1 LPGRSQVGRGDAAVK
16 EGVRGGTTGSPTR
29 ITLPR
34 NAHVAE
40 QFDLLA
46 DLLELAGEQQF
57 RVLAYRRAADQIRS
71 AGSPIAQLALDGR
84 AKDLPGIGKTIESK
98 IVQIVNTGEIEVL
111 TKRKAEIP
119 EGVAE
124 FLRLPALGPKTARRI
139 WQELGITT
147 VEELRKA
154 AEAERLRTLPGLGAK
169 TEERILKALGEKP
182 QEKGTLL
189 AVALPAVRAVVEV
202 LREHP
207 ASNEVS
213 EAGSVRR
220 RAETVK
226 DLDIIATASDPA
238 ALTDYLTKLTWVA
251 EIEAKGKTKATVVS
265 HDGLRFD
272 LRVVP
277 PEAYGNLL
285 QHFTGSKRHNVA
297 LREDA
302 VRRGLSVSEYGV
314 KDVETGEVFTART
327 EEELYER
334 LGYEWIP
341 PELRE
346 GRGELEPARK
356 RELPALVELSD
367 LRGDLHMH
375 STWSNDGKNTL
386 EEMATAAKARGYD
399 YVAITDHAH
408 YLRDGRFEAQ
418 AKEIAKLQK
427 KLAPFRLLR
436 GIEVSIRVDGT
447 LDFSD
452 EQLAECDW
460 VMASLHSAFEKSP
473 TERILSA
480 MENPHVDCIGHPTTR
495 KLNRRSGIDIDL
507 ERVVAKGLETGT
519 YLEINSQPDRLD
531 LRDSDARVVG
541 EAGLPLAISTDS
553 HELGALDFA
562 ELGVAQARRAWLTK
576 DQIVNTRPWEDIK

>member
-1 LPGRSQVGRGDAAVK
+1 M
-16 EGVRGGTTGSPTR
+16 
-29 ITLPR
+29 
-34 NAHVAE
+34 AE

-46 DLLELAGEQQF
+46 DLLELEGEQQF

-71 AGSPIAQLALDGR
+71 SGSPIAQLALDGQ

-98 IVQIVNTGEIEVL
+98 IVQMVNTGEIEAL
-111 TKRKAEIP
+111 TKRKAQIP
-119 EGVAE
+119 AGVAE

-147 VEELRKA
+147 VEELRQA

-169 TEERILKALGEKP
+169 TEERILKALDEKP
-182 QEKGTLL
+182 QEQRTLL
-189 AVALPAVRAVVEV
+189 AVALPAVRAVVDMLKAHE
-202 LREHP
+202 
-207 ASNEVS
+207 ASDEVS

-220 RAETVK
+220 RTETVK
-226 DLDIIATASDPA
+226 DLDIIATARDPA
-238 ALTDYLTKLTWVA
+238 ALTDYFTKLTWVA

-277 PEAYGNLL
+277 PESYGNLL
-285 QHFTGSKRHNVA
+285 QHFTGSKAHNVA

-314 KDVETGEVFTART
+314 KDVETGEVFTARN
-327 EEELYER
+327 EEELYEH
-334 LGYEWIP
+334 LGYQWIP

-346 GRGELEPARK
+346 ARGELDAAKK
-356 RELPALVELSD
+356 RELPALVEISD

-386 EEMATAAKARGYD
+386 AEMAAAAKARGYA

-418 AKEIAKLQK
+418 FKEVEKLRK
-427 KLAPFRLLR
+427 KLAPFELLR
-436 GIEVSIRVDGT
+436 GIEVSIRADGT
-447 LDFSD
+447 LDFPD
-452 EQLAECDW
+452 EHLARCDW
-460 VMASLHSAFEKSP
+460 VMASLHSAFDKSP
-473 TERILSA
+473 TERVLAA
-480 MENPHVDCIGHPTTR
+480 MENPNVDCIGHPTTR
-495 KLNRRSGIDIDL
+495 KLNRRSGVDMDL
-507 ERVVAKGLETGT
+507 DKVVAKGIETGT

-531 LRDSDARVVG
+531 LRDTHARVAG
-541 EAGLPLAISTDS
+541 EAGLPLVISTDS
-553 HELGALDFA
+553 HELGALDFV

-576 DQIVNTRPWEDIK
+576 DQILNTRPWRDVK

>member
-1 LPGRSQVGRGDAAVK
+1 M
-16 EGVRGGTTGSPTR
+16 
-29 ITLPR
+29 
-34 NAHVAE
+34 AE

-46 DLLELAGEQQF
+46 DLLELEGEQQF

-71 AGSPIAQLALDGR
+71 AGNPIAQLALDGK

-98 IVQIVNTGEIEVL
+98 IVQMVNTGEIEAL
-111 TKRKAEIP
+111 TKRKAQIP
-119 EGVAE
+119 AGVAE

-147 VEELRKA
+147 VEELRQA

-169 TEERILKALGEKP
+169 TEERILKALDEKP
-182 QEKGTLL
+182 QEQRTLL
-189 AVALPAVRAVVEV
+189 AVALPAVRAVVGV
-202 LREHP
+202 LKAHE

-220 RAETVK
+220 RTETVK
-226 DLDIIATASDPA
+226 DLDIIATARDPA
-238 ALTDYLTKLTWVA
+238 ALTDYFTKLTWVA

-277 PEAYGNLL
+277 PDSYGNLL
-285 QHFTGSKRHNVA
+285 QHFTGSKVHNVA

-314 KDVETGEVFTART
+314 KDVETGEVFTARS

-334 LGYEWIP
+334 LGYQWIP

-346 GRGELEPARK
+346 ARGELDAARN
-356 RELPALVELSD
+356 RELPTLVESSD

-386 EEMATAAKARGYD
+386 EEMAGAAKARGYD

-418 AKEIAKLQK
+418 FKEVEKLRK
-427 KLAPFRLLR
+427 KLAPFELLR

-447 LDFSD
+447 LDFPD
-452 EQLAECDW
+452 EDLAQCDW

-473 TERILSA
+473 TERVLAA
-480 MENPHVDCIGHPTTR
+480 MENPNVDCIGHPTTR
-495 KLNRRSGIDIDL
+495 KLNRRSGVDMDL
-507 ERVVAKGLETGT
+507 DKVVAKGLETGT

-531 LRDSDARVVG
+531 LRDTHARVAG
-541 EAGLPLAISTDS
+541 EAGLPLVISTDS
-553 HELGALDFA
+553 HELGALDFM

-576 DQIVNTRPWEDIK
+576 DQILNTRPRSKIA

>member
-1 LPGRSQVGRGDAAVK
+1 VAV
-16 EGVRGGTTGSPTR
+16 
-29 ITLPR
+29 TLPR
-34 NAHVAE
+34 NAQVAE

-46 DLLELAGEQQF
+46 DLLELEGEQQF
-57 RVLAYRRAADQIRS
+57 RVLAYRRAADQIRA
-71 AGSPIAQLALDGR
+71 AGGPIAQLALDGR

-98 IVQIVNTGEIEVL
+98 IIQIVNGGEIEAL
-111 TKRKAEIP
+111 TKRKAQIP
-119 EGVAE
+119 AGVAE

-182 QEKGTLL
+182 QEKRTLL
-189 AVALPAVRAVVEV
+189 ATALPALRAVVEV
-202 LREHP
+202 LRAHE
-207 ASNEVS
+207 ASDEVS

-220 RAETVK
+220 RTETVK

-238 ALTDYLTKLTWVA
+238 ALTDYFTKLTWVA
-251 EIEAKGKTKATVVS
+251 EVEAKGKTKATAVS

-277 PEAYGNLL
+277 PQAYGNLL
-285 QHFTGSKRHNVA
+285 QHFTGSKAHNVA

-314 KDVETGEVFTART
+314 KDVESGEVFTART
-327 EEELYER
+327 EDELYER
-334 LGYEWIP
+334 LGYQWIP

-346 GRGELEPARK
+346 GRGELEAARK
-356 RELPALVELSD
+356 RELPTLVEVSD
-367 LRGDLHMH
+367 LRGDMHMH

-386 EEMATAAKARGYD
+386 EEMAGAAKARGYD

-418 AKEIAKLQK
+418 GKEIAGLRK
-427 KLAPFRLLR
+427 KLAPFELLR

-447 LDFSD
+447 LDFPD
-452 EQLAECDW
+452 ERLAECDW
-460 VMASLHSAFEKSP
+460 VIASLHSAFDKSP
-473 TERILSA
+473 TERVLAA
-480 MENPHVDCIGHPTTR
+480 MENPHVDCIGHPTAR
-495 KLNRRSGIDIDL
+495 KLNRRGGVDIDL
-507 ERVVAKGLETGT
+507 DRVIAKGLETGT

-531 LRDSDARVVG
+531 LRDGHARRAG
-541 EAGLPLAISTDS
+541 EAGLRIVISTDA
-553 HELGALDFA
+553 HELGALDFV
-562 ELGVAQARRAWLTK
+562 ELGVAQARRAWLTR
-576 DQIVNTRPWEDIK
+576 DQVANTRAWKQVK

>member
-1 LPGRSQVGRGDAAVK
+1 MAV
-16 EGVRGGTTGSPTR
+16 
-29 ITLPR
+29 TLPR
-34 NAHVAE
+34 NAEVAE

-46 DLLELAGEQQF
+46 DLLELDGEQQF

-84 AKDLPGIGKTIESK
+84 AKDLPGIGQVIESK
-98 IVQIVNTGEIEVL
+98 IVQIVDKGEIEAL
-111 TKRKAEIP
+111 TKRKAQIP
-119 EGVAE
+119 AGVAD

-147 VEELRKA
+147 LDELRKA

-169 TEERILKALGEKP
+169 TEERILKALDEKP
-182 QEKGTLL
+182 QEQRTLL
-189 AVALPAVRAVVEV
+189 GVALPAVRAVVDV

-220 RAETVK
+220 RTETVK

-238 ALTDYLTKLTWVA
+238 ALTDYFARLTWV
-251 EIEAKGKTKATVVS
+251 S
-265 HDGLRFD
+265 
-272 LRVVP
+272 
-277 PEAYGNLL
+277 PESFGNLL
-285 QHFTGSKRHNVA
+285 QHFTGSKRHNVE

-327 EEELYER
+327 EKELYER
-334 LGYEWIP
+334 LGYQWIP

-346 GRGELEPARK
+346 GRGELDAAKK
-356 RELPALVELSD
+356 RELPTLVELSD

-375 STWSNDGKNTL
+375 STWSSDGKDTL
-386 EEMATAAKARGYD
+386 EDMAGAAKARGYD

-408 YLRDGRFEAQ
+408 YLRDGRFQAQ
-418 AKEIAKLQK
+418 AKEIAKLRKQ
-427 KLAPFRLLR
+427 LAPFELLR

-447 LDFSD
+447 LDFPD
-452 EQLAECDW
+452 EELAECDW
-460 VMASLHSAFEKSP
+460 VVASLHSAFEKSP
-473 TERILSA
+473 TDRLLAA
-480 MENPHVDCIGHPTTR
+480 MENPNVDCIGHPTAR
-495 KLNRRSGIDIDL
+495 KLNRRGGVDIDI
-507 ERVVAKGLETGT
+507 EKVVAKGLETGT

-531 LRDSDARVVG
+531 LRDSHARVAG
-541 EAGLPLAISTDS
+541 EAGLPIVISTDS
-553 HELGALDFA
+553 HELGALDFV

-576 DQIVNTRPWEDIK
+576 DQILNTRPWKDVK

>member
-1 LPGRSQVGRGDAAVK
+1 MIVAMAV
-16 EGVRGGTTGSPTR
+16 
-29 ITLPR
+29 TLPR
-34 NAHVAE
+34 NAQVAE

-46 DLLELAGEQQF
+46 DLLELDGEQQF

-71 AGSPIAQLALDGR
+71 SGSPIAQLALDGR

-98 IVQIVNTGEIEVL
+98 IVQMVDTGEIEAL
-111 TKRKAEIP
+111 TKRKAKIP
-119 EGVAE
+119 AGVAE

-147 VEELRKA
+147 VDDLRKA
-154 AEAERLRTLPGLGAK
+154 AEAEQLRTLPGLGAK
-169 TEERILKALGEKP
+169 TEERILKALDAKP
-182 QEKGTLL
+182 QEKRTLL
-189 AVALPAVRAVVEV
+189 AVGLPAVQAVVEV

-207 ASNEVS
+207 ASDEVS

-220 RAETVK
+220 RTETVR
-226 DLDIIATASDPA
+226 DLDIIATAGDPT
-238 ALTDYLTKLTWVA
+238 ALTEYFTKLTWVA
-251 EIEAKGKTKATVVS
+251 EVEAKGKTKATVVS

-285 QHFTGSKRHNVA
+285 QHFTGSKAHNVE

-302 VRRGLSVSEYGV
+302 VRRGFSVSEYGV
-314 KDVETGEVFTART
+314 KDVESGEVFTART
-327 EEELYER
+327 EAELYER
-334 LGYEWIP
+334 LGYEWIS

-346 GRGELEPARK
+346 GRGELEAAK
-356 RELPALVELSD
+356 KGELPKLVELSD

-375 STWSNDGKNTL
+375 STWSSDGKNTL
-386 EEMATAAKARGYD
+386 EEMALGAQARGYD

-408 YLRDGRFEAQ
+408 YLRDGRFQGQ
-418 AKEIAKLQK
+418 AKEIAKLRK
-427 KLAPFRLLR
+427 KLAPFELLR

-447 LDFSD
+447 LDFAD
-452 EQLAECDW
+452 EELAECDW
-460 VMASLHSAFEKSP
+460 VIASLHSAFDKNP

-480 MENPHVDCIGHPTTR
+480 MENPHVDCIGHPTAR
-495 KLNRRSGIDIDL
+495 KLNKRGGVEIDIDT
-507 ERVVAKGLETGT
+507 VVAKGLETGT

-531 LRDSDARVVG
+531 LRDSHARVAG
-541 EAGLPLAISTDS
+541 EAGLPIVISTDS
-553 HELGALDFA
+553 HELGALAFV

-576 DQIVNTRPWEDIK
+576 EQIANTRSWKKV

>member
-1 LPGRSQVGRGDAAVK
+1 
-16 EGVRGGTTGSPTR
+16 
-29 ITLPR
+29 
-34 NAHVAE
+34 VAE

-46 DLLELAGEQQF
+46 DLLELEGEQQF

-71 AGSPIAQLALDGR
+71 AGSPIAQLALDGK
-84 AKDLPGIGKTIESK
+84 AKDLAGIGKTIESK
-98 IVQIVNTGEIEVL
+98 IVQMVNTGEIEAL
-111 TKRKAEIP
+111 TKRKAQIP
-119 EGVAE
+119 AGVAE

-147 VEELRKA
+147 VEELRQA

-169 TEERILKALGEKP
+169 TEERILKALDEKP
-182 QEKGTLL
+182 QEQRTLL
-189 AVALPAVRAVVEV
+189 AVALPAVRAVVDV
-202 LREHP
+202 LKAHE

-220 RAETVK
+220 RTETVK
-226 DLDIIATASDPA
+226 DLDIIATARDPA
-238 ALTDYLTKLTWVA
+238 ALTDYFTKLTWVA
-251 EIEAKGKTKATVVS
+251 EVEAKGKTKATVVS

-277 PEAYGNLL
+277 PESYGNLL
-285 QHFTGSKRHNVA
+285 QHFTGSKAHNVA

-302 VRRGLSVSEYGV
+302 VRHGLSVSEYGV
-314 KDVETGEVFTART
+314 KDVETGEVFTARN

-334 LGYEWIP
+334 LGYQWIP

-346 GRGELEPARK
+346 AREELEAARK
-356 RELPALVELSD
+356 RELPELVESSD

-386 EEMATAAKARGYD
+386 EEMAGAAKARGYD

-408 YLRDGRFEAQ
+408 YLRDGRFDAQ
-418 AKEIAKLQK
+418 FKEVEKLRK
-427 KLAPFRLLR
+427 KLAPFELLR

-447 LDFSD
+447 VDFPD
-452 EQLAECDW
+452 EDLAQCDW

-473 TERILSA
+473 TERVLAA
-480 MENPHVDCIGHPTTR
+480 MENPNVDCIGHPTTR
-495 KLNRRSGIDIDL
+495 KLNRRSGVDMDL
-507 ERVVAKGLETGT
+507 EKVVAKGLETGT

-531 LRDSDARVVG
+531 LRDTHARIAG
-541 EAGLPLAISTDS
+541 EARLPLVISTDS
-553 HELGALDFA
+553 HELGALDFM

-576 DQIVNTRPWEDIK
+576 DQILNTRPWNKIA

>member
-1 LPGRSQVGRGDAAVK
+1 M
-16 EGVRGGTTGSPTR
+16 
-29 ITLPR
+29 
-34 NAHVAE
+34 AE

-46 DLLELAGEQQF
+46 DLLELEGEQQF

-71 AGSPIAQLALDGR
+71 AGSPMAQLALEGR

-98 IVQIVNTGEIEVL
+98 IVQIVDSGEIEAL
-111 TKRKAEIP
+111 TKRKATIP
-119 EGVAE
+119 PGVAA

-147 VEELRKA
+147 VDELRKA

-169 TEERILKALGEKP
+169 TEERILKALDEKP
-182 QEKGTLL
+182 QEKRTLL
-189 AVALPAVRAVVEV
+189 AVALPAARAVVEV
-202 LREHP
+202 LREHE

-220 RAETVK
+220 RTETVK
-226 DLDIIATASDPA
+226 DLDIIATAGDPG
-238 ALTDYLTKLTWVA
+238 ALTEYFTKLTWVA
-251 EIEAKGKTKATVVS
+251 EVEAIGKTKATVVS

-285 QHFTGSKRHNVA
+285 QHFTGSKAHNVA

-314 KDVETGEVFTART
+314 KNVETGEVFTTRS
-327 EEELYER
+327 EQELYEY
-334 LGYEWIP
+334 LGYQWIP

-346 GRGELEPARK
+346 GRGELKAAAN
-356 RELPALVELSD
+356 RELPTLIEVGD
-367 LRGDLHMH
+367 LCGDLHMH

-418 AKEIAKLQK
+418 LKEIEKIRK
-427 KLAPFRLLR
+427 KLGRFKLLR

-447 LDFSD
+447 VDFPD
-452 EQLAECDW
+452 DQLAECDW
-460 VMASLHSAFEKSP
+460 VMASLHSAFDKSP
-473 TERILSA
+473 TERVIAA
-480 MENPHVDCIGHPTTR
+480 MENPHVDCIGHPTAR
-495 KLNRRSGIDIDL
+495 KLNKRSGVDLDI
-507 ERVVAKGLETGT
+507 EKVVEKGLETKT
-519 YLEINSQPDRLD
+519 LIEINSQPDRLD
-531 LRDSDARVVG
+531 LRDSHARVAG
-541 EAGLPLAISTDS
+541 EAGLPLVISTDS
-553 HELGALDFA
+553 HELGALDFV
-562 ELGVAQARRAWLTK
+562 ELGVAQARRGWLTK
-576 DQIVNTRPWEDIK
+576 DQVANTRSWKQLEALKK

>member
-1 LPGRSQVGRGDAAVK
+1 MIVAVA
-16 EGVRGGTTGSPTR
+16 V
-29 ITLPR
+29 TLPR
-34 NAHVAE
+34 NAQVAE

-46 DLLELAGEQQF
+46 DLLELEGEQQF

-71 AGSPIAQLALDGR
+71 SGSPIAQLALDGQ

-98 IVQIVNTGEIEVL
+98 IVQMVNTGEIEAL
-111 TKRKAEIP
+111 TKRKAQIP
-119 EGVAE
+119 AGVAE

-147 VEELRKA
+147 VDELRKA
-154 AEAERLRTLPGLGAK
+154 AEAERLRALPGLGAK
-169 TEERILKALGEKP
+169 TEERILKALDEKP
-182 QEKGTLL
+182 EEQRTLL

-202 LREHP
+202 LREHDS
-207 ASNEVS
+207 SNEVA

-220 RAETVK
+220 RTETVK
-226 DLDIIATASDPA
+226 DLDIIATAGDPA
-238 ALTDYLTKLTWVA
+238 ALTDYFTKLAWVA

-277 PEAYGNLL
+277 PDSYGNLL
-285 QHFTGSKRHNVA
+285 QHFTGSKAHNVA

-314 KDVETGEVFTART
+314 KDIETGEVFTART
-327 EEELYER
+327 EEQLYEH
-334 LGYEWIP
+334 LGYQWIP

-346 GRGELEPARK
+346 GRGELEAARK
-356 RELPALVELSD
+356 RELPTLVEVSD
-367 LRGDLHMH
+367 LQGDLHMH
-375 STWSNDGKNTL
+375 STWSNDGKDTL
-386 EEMATAAKARGYD
+386 EAMATAAKARGYD

-418 AKEIAKLQK
+418 LEEIEKLRK
-427 KLAPFRLLR
+427 KLAPFKLLR

-447 LDFSD
+447 LDFPD
-452 EQLAECDW
+452 EDLAQCDW

-473 TERILSA
+473 SERVLAA
-480 MENPHVDCIGHPTTR
+480 MENPHVDCIGHPTAR
-495 KLNRRSGIDIDL
+495 KLNKRGGVEL
-507 ERVVAKGLETGT
+507 ELDKVVAMGLETGT

-531 LRDSDARVVG
+531 LRDSHARVAG
-541 EAGLPLAISTDS
+541 EAGLPVVISTDS
-553 HELGALDFA
+553 HELGALDFT

-576 DQIVNTRPWEDIK
+576 DQILNSRPWSEIERTFRR

>member
-1 LPGRSQVGRGDAAVK
+1 VA
-16 EGVRGGTTGSPTR
+16 T
-29 ITLPR
+29 TLPR
-34 NAHVAE
+34 NAQVAE

-46 DLLELAGEQQF
+46 DLLELDGEEQF

-71 AGSPIAQLALDGR
+71 AAGPIAELALEGE
-84 AKDLPGIGKTIESK
+84 AKKLSGIGKTIESK
-98 IVQIVNTGEIEVL
+98 IVQIVESGEIEAL
-111 TKRKAEIP
+111 TRRKTKIP
-119 EGVAE
+119 AGVAE

-147 VEELRKA
+147 MDDLRKA
-154 AEAERLRTLPGLGAK
+154 AESERLRALPGLGAK
-169 TEERILKALGEKP
+169 TEERILRALDEKP
-182 QEKGTLL
+182 REKRTLL
-189 AVALPAVRAVVEV
+189 AAALPAVQAVVEV

-220 RAETVK
+220 RTETVK

-238 ALTDYLTKLTWVA
+238 ALTEYLTKLKWVS
-251 EIEAKGKTKATVVS
+251 EVEAHGKTKATVVS

-277 PEAYGNLL
+277 PDSYGNLL

-314 KDVETGEVFTART
+314 KDVESGEVFTAAT

-334 LGYEWIP
+334 LGYGWIP

-346 GRGELEPARK
+346 GAGELEAARRGELPK
-356 RELPALVELSD
+356 LVEVKE

-386 EEMATAAKARGYD
+386 EEMAAAAKERGYD

-408 YLRDGRFEAQ
+408 YLRDGRLRAQ
-418 AKEIAKLQK
+418 WDEVAELNGR
-427 KLAPFRLLR
+427 LEPFRILR
-436 GIEVSIRVDGT
+436 GIEVSIRADGSVDMP
-447 LDFSD
+447 D
-452 EQLAECDW
+452 EELAECDW
-460 VMASLHSAFEKSP
+460 VVASLHSAFDKSP
-473 TERILSA
+473 TERLLTA
-480 MENPHVDCIGHPTTR
+480 MDNPHVDCIGHMTAR
-495 KLNRRSGIDIDL
+495 KLNRRDGADIALDKAF
-507 ERVVAKGLETGT
+507 AKAVETGT
-519 YLEINSQPDRLD
+519 FIEINSQPDRLD
-531 LRDSDARVVG
+531 LRDVHARAAA
-541 EAGLPLAISTDS
+541 EAGVQIVVSTDS
-553 HELGALDFA
+553 HELGALDFV

-576 DQIVNTRPWEDIK
+576 EQIVNTRTWKQIEKLKK